1 MTLALLVE
9 DNATNRKL
17 LRDILEMEFEVI
29 EADSAE
35 RAADLLKLHNPDLIF
50 MDVQL
55 PGVDGLTFIR
65 RLKQEA
71 ATQAIPIVAISAH
84 AMPDD
89 IQQAMASGCTEYIT
103 KPLVEDPLEFVE
115 RMKRL
120 AVSAEA

>member
-35 RAADLLKLHNPDLIF
+35 TAADLLKSHSPDLIF

-71 ATQAIPIVAISAH
+71 VTQSIPIVAISAH

-103 KPLVEDPLEFVE
+103 KPLIEDPLEFVE